1 MEHIGICVCLTNALL
16 TKQQYV
22 MDMIYQIDRLDFRD
36 FNVIM
41 MKFATIEIVSIFI
54 TKHI

>member
-1 MEHIGICVCLTNALL
+1 
-16 TKQQYV
+16 